1 MTKLSIPRKKMPLIF
16 PIALIL
22 YELPLYFATN
32 MILPALPQ
40 ISQSFGIKTNIA
52 KLTVAIWFLGASCF
66 QVILGPLA
74 DHLGRR
80 KILLT
85 GGVFFIAST
94 VLCAVTSS
102 IGVFLLARFI
112 QGCVVSSILVAGY
125 ATIHEL
131 MNSEQAIKTLS
142 WMGSITVLA
151 PAIGPLLG
159 SFLLTWLNWRGLF
172 FLLAAIA
179 CISVILL
186 YITMPETVIK
196 IKEKKHISWHKVI
209 KEYKSVLINKM
220 FLAYTLPFCVLFAV
234 MMLWDTLSPFY
245 LIHWLGL
252 SIILFGCL
260 QAIIYAGFIIG
271 TNLVRC
277 FIPKLDQVIRQGLKA
292 SAVFASLTALCFVL
306 IPQHFKIVI
315 FFLSL
320 FMLSTGLIFYT
331 LHRKAIEASNVS
343 AGIKI
348 AVFSSAMNLFG
359 FFGSLLT
366 NTIHLSN

>member
-1 MTKLSIPRKKMPLIF
+1 MKPSNPKSKMPWLF

-40 ISQSFGIKTNIA
+40 ISHTFAIKANIA
-52 KLTVAIWFLGASCF
+52 KLTVAIWFLGASCL

-80 KILLT
+80 KILIM
-85 GGVFFIAST
+85 GGAFFILAT
-94 VLCAVTSS
+94 LLCAITNS
-102 IGVFLLARFI
+102 IEIFLLARFI

-131 MNSEQAIKTLS
+131 MNNEQVLKTLA
-142 WMGSITVLA
+142 WMGSITVLS
-151 PAIGPLLG
+151 PAIGPLVG
-159 SFLLTWLNWRGLF
+159 SFLLTWLHWRGLF

-179 CISVILL
+179 CISIFLL
-186 YITMPETVIK
+186 FISMPETVIK
-196 IKEKKHISWHKVI
+196 MTGKRISWI
-209 KEYKSVLINKM
+209 KIIKDYKSVLSNKR
-220 FLAYTLPFCVLFAV
+220 FLAYTLPFCILFAA

-260 QAIIYAGFIIG
+260 QAISYAGFIIG
-271 TNLVRC
+271 TNLIRC
-277 FIPKLDQVIRQGLKA
+277 FISKLDQVIREGLRM
-292 SAVFASLTALCFVL
+292 STVFAILTALCFVL
-306 IPQHFKIVI
+306 IPKQFKIVI

-331 LHRKAIEASNVS
+331 LHRKAIESSNAST
-343 AGIKI
+343 GIKV

-359 FFGSLLT
+359 FLGSLLA

>member
-1 MTKLSIPRKKMPLIF
+1 MKPSILRKKMPLFF

-40 ISQSFGIKTNIA
+40 ISETFGIKANVA

-80 KILLT
+80 KILLI
-85 GGVFFIAST
+85 GGMFFIAST
-94 VLCAVTSS
+94 VLCAITSS
-102 IGVFLLARFI
+102 IGIFLLARFI

-131 MNSEQAIKTLS
+131 MNSEQALKTLS

-159 SFLLTWLNWRGLF
+159 SFLLTWLHWRGLF
-172 FLLAAIA
+172 FLLAIIA
-179 CISVILL
+179 CLSVILL
-186 YITMPETVIK
+186 YMTMPETVIK
-196 IKEKKHISWHKVI
+196 IKEKRHISWI
-209 KEYKSVLINKM
+209 KIIKDYKLVLIDKR
-220 FLAYTLPFCVLFAV
+220 FLAYTLPFCILFAT

-252 SIILFGCL
+252 STILFGCL
-260 QAIIYAGFIIG
+260 QAISYAGFIIG

-277 FIPKLDQVIRQGLKA
+277 FISKLDQLIRKGLKA
-292 SAVFASLTALCFVL
+292 SAGFAILTALCFAL
-306 IPQHFKIVI
+306 IPHQFKIVI

-331 LHRKAIEASNVS
+331 LHRKAIESSNAST
-343 AGIKI
+343 GIKI

-359 FFGSLLT
+359 FFGSLLA
-366 NTIHLSN
+366 NTIHLAN

>member
-1 MTKLSIPRKKMPLIF
+1 MNLSIFRMPWLF

-32 MILPALPQ
+32 MLLPALPQ
-40 ISQSFGIKTNIA
+40 ISQAFAIKASMA

-66 QVILGPLA
+66 QIILGPLA

-80 KILLT
+80 KILIM
-85 GGVFFIAST
+85 GGVFFIAAT
-94 VLCAVTSS
+94 LLCAITNS
-102 IGVFLLARFI
+102 IGIFLFARFI

-131 MNSEQAIKTLS
+131 MTTEQALKTLS
-142 WMGSITVLA
+142 WMGSITVLS

-159 SFLLTWLNWRGLF
+159 SFLLTWLHWRGLF

-179 CISVILL
+179 CISVIFLF
-186 YITMPETVIK
+186 ITMPETVIK
-196 IKEKKHISWHKVI
+196 VKEKGISWTKVI
-209 KEYKSVLINKM
+209 KDYQSVLSNKR
-220 FLAYTLPFCVLFAV
+220 FLAYTLPFCLLFAA

-252 SIILFGCL
+252 SIVLFGCI
-260 QAIIYAGFIIG
+260 QAISYAGFIIG
-271 TNLVRC
+271 TNLIRC
-277 FIPKLDQVIRQGLKA
+277 FISKLDQVIREGLKV
-292 SAVFASLTALCFVL
+292 STLFAILTALCFALV
-306 IPQHFKIVI
+306 PQQFKLVI

-331 LHRKAIEASNVS
+331 LHRKAVESSHVS
-343 AGIKI
+343 TGIKV

-359 FFGSLLT
+359 FFGSLLA